1 MAKIVKD
8 TKKAK
13 KESAAKAAEDLNVI
27 FPDLTITINGQP
39 VSVLEYPFMTW
50 LEIKSGCGDL
60 LEDLSEF
67 LGQQDNINADE
78 ILEFFENHFHEIQ
91 PLVLKSLN
99 IPIQL
104 DQLSDTEMQN
114 LLFAWWQVNKHFF
127 LRSAFR
133 LLRTTIPQQF
143 DGQQSSTA

>member
-1 MAKIVKD
+1 MCLTCFLKIQ
-8 TKKAK
+8 AGRFRP
-13 KESAAKAAEDLNVI
+13 AALK
-27 FPDLTITINGQP
+27 FSSKQ
-39 VSVLEYPFMTW
+39 
-50 LEIKSGCGDL
+50 
-60 LEDLSEF
+60 
-67 LGQQDNINADE
+67 
-78 ILEFFENHFHEIQ
+78 FFENHFHEIQ

-133 LLRTTIPQQF
+133 LLRTMTQTPS
-143 DGQQSSTA
+143 DGQTSSNALSATDIQAQT